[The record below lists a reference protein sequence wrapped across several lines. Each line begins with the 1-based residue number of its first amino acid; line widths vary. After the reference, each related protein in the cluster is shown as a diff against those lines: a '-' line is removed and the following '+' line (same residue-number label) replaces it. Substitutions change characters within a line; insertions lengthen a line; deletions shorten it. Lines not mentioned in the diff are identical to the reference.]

1 MVFVSATSPD
11 KDPPPLAAIDPG
23 DIYNTR
29 AFWDD
34 DEVARTINGLTVFA
48 HVSFSGCRA
57 RSPSELKAE
66 VEHAGQ
72 RYTFVSGMAAGC
84 GGVWSVGDDAF
95 LELIS
100 GLRPAG

>member
-72 RYTFVSGMAAGC
+72 RYTFRERD
-84 GGVWSVGDDAF
+84 GGWLRRC
-95 LELIS
+95 LECRS
-100 GLRPAG
+100 MTPFSS